1 MDEKLIF
8 LSRLNVNNCLMPSH
22 LLFLHF
28 ETIFPK
34 GLDGAFWLNVS
45 KAETL
50 YLLNVLDV
58 LFCTIF
64 VVVGPVS

>member
-1 MDEKLIF
+1 M
-8 LSRLNVNNCLMPSH
+8 SSY

-50 YLLNVLDV
+50 YLLNVLNV

-64 VVVGPVS
+64 VVVGPVSH

>member
-1 MDEKLIF
+1 MIF
-8 LSRLNVNNCLMPSH
+8 LSRLNVNNCLMSSY
-22 LLFLHF
+22 LLFLYF
-28 ETIFPK
+28 ETIFTK
-34 GLDGAFWLNVS
+34 GLDGAFWLNLS

-50 YLLNVLDV
+50 YLLNVLNV